1 MKRTLTLLILTL
13 LALSACAG
21 TAQEAPA
28 VEQTRAQGDGYALTY
43 DATAMSFYRDGVTEG
58 VDLIVP
64 TQDVVSPAY
73 LMISRLESVQAEQ
86 ESLLENGYSD
96 EGEIALASGLTAH
109 AYAQPRSGV
118 NYAAYILEQDGRA
131 YSILTVCS
139 QESPQTEA
147 QLRAVVDTFA
157 FDDAALET

>member
-1 MKRTLTLLILTL
+1 MRS
-13 LALSACAG
+13 SA
-21 TAQEAPA
+21 
-28 VEQTRAQGDGYALTY
+28 
-43 DATAMSFYRDGVTEG
+43 
-58 VDLIVP
+58 
-64 TQDVVSPAY
+64 
-73 LMISRLESVQAEQ
+73 
-86 ESLLENGYSD
+86 
-96 EGEIALASGLTAH
+96 
-109 AYAQPRSGV
+109 SGV